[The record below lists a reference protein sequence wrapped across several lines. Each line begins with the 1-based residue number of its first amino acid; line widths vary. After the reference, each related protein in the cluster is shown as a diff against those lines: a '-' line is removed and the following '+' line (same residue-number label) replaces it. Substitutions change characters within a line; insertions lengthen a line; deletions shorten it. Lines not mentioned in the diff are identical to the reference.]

1 MAFLIKESKN
11 GTSLFLSKSLI
22 VSCVVLGVVIGGCAS
37 SSQPKVQQQ
46 GKKQPINQSM
56 RQQQKLQQVPKEQK
70 PYKTMGEKK
79 TTSQLLQEMEQ
90 EAKRVQGVENA
101 RITIREK
108 DVYVT
113 LDLKRNVT
121 AAEARKIEHHVIDA
135 LHKKSGRYDFHVTS
149 YDGYHS

>member
-1 MAFLIKESKN
+1 MKNSKTC
-11 GTSLFLSKSLI
+11 TSLFSSKILI
-22 VSCVVLGVVIGGCAS
+22 VSSVAVGMLVGGCAS

-46 GKKQPINQSM
+46 EKKQAIHQSM
-56 RQQQKLQQVPKEQK
+56 QQQQMLHHVQKEQK
-70 PYKTMGEKK
+70 PYKAMGEQKA
-79 TTSQLLQEMEQ
+79 SLQLLQEMEQ
-90 EAKRVQGVENA
+90 EAKKVQGVENA
-101 RITIREK
+101 RVSLRGK
-108 DVYVT
+108 DVFVT